1 MPQSKARDHYSVIA
15 IVLHWLI
22 AAAIIFQVIIA
33 WRMHGGK
40 TPEGFALI
48 QLHKSIG
55 ITVLL
60 LSLVRLGWRLANP
73 PPPLPASMPGWER
86 GLAKAAHIGL
96 YVIMIG
102 LPLTGWIMVSTSK
115 IQVPTVLFGAIPW
128 PHVPGLG
135 HLTGAAKTAWNGFG
149 HEGHEILA
157 WGAYLLVG
165 LHVAGA
171 LKHQFFDRDAPILAH
186 MAPGAKSGRWLEPR
200 LIAIATV
207 VLGVVAAGYA
217 VKPQPPASKPLPP
230 PPQMV
235 EEVPAAPA
243 APVAV
248 ATAGP
253 VAAAASTEAAVPTA
267 AAEPSAWAVN
277 QGSTLGFATSW
288 SGTAI
293 EGRFDRW
300 RADIK
305 FSPEALDKSKV
316 SVSIDL
322 ASAVTGDGQRDESIK
337 GSDWF
342 DVASHAK
349 ATFTATR
356 FEKTGEN
363 RYVAIGNLNL
373 RGVSKPLRLPFTL
386 KIEGDKARV
395 SGVTS
400 LDRTAF
406 GVGQGEWKSTDQIPA
421 DVKVSINL
429 TATQR

>member
-1 MPQSKARDHYSVIA
+1 MSQQRSRYSAVA

-22 AAAIIFQVIIA
+22 AAAIVFQVIIA
-33 WRMHGGK
+33 WRMGGGR
-40 TPEGFALI
+40 TPEGFALV

-60 LSLVRLGWRLANP
+60 LSLARLAWRLTHRP
-73 PPPLPASMPGWER
+73 PPSPAGMASWEKA
-86 GLAKAAHIGL
+86 LAKGAHAGL

-102 LPLTGWIMVSTSK
+102 LPITGWIMVSASR
-115 IQVPTVLFGAIPW
+115 IQVPTLLYGAVPW
-128 PHVPGLG
+128 PHVPGLA
-135 HLTGAAKTAWNGFG
+135 HLAEPAKSAWRAFGETG
-149 HEGHEILA
+149 HEVLA
-157 WGAYLLVG
+157 WGAYVLVA

-171 LKHQFFDRDAPILAH
+171 LKHQLFSEDEPVLAH
-186 MAPGAKSGRWLEPR
+186 MAPGTKPGAWLDPR
-200 LIAIATV
+200 LIAI
-207 VLGVVAAGYA
+207 GVAAVAAVGAGYA
-217 VKPQPPASKPLPP
+217 VRPAPPASKPLPP
-230 PPQMV
+230 PPPVV
-235 EEVPAAPA
+235 EEAPLETPQAAAPA
-243 APVAV
+243 AVEAAPTPE
-248 ATAGP
+248 TAAE
-253 VAAAASTEAAVPTA
+253 AAA
-267 AAEPSAWAVN
+267 PSAWKINA
-277 QGSTLGFATSW
+277 GSTLGFATAWGGS
-288 SGTAI
+288 AI

-300 RADIK
+300 SADIL

-322 ASAVTGDGQRDESIK
+322 ASAVSGDSQRDESMQ
-337 GSDWF
+337 GADWF

-363 RYVAIGNLNL
+363 RYVALGTLTL
-373 RGVSKPLRLPFTL
+373 RGVSKPQRLPFTL

-395 SGVTS
+395 SGVTT

-421 DVKVSINL
+421 EVKVSVNL